1 MSMVLTQV
9 YLDAPQKQALT
20 AFAKQAGRSVSELM
34 RDAVD
39 AAILGVT
46 TADIKLLDEGTKKA
60 QGDIA
65 AMLGDL
71 KTNAREHSDFMKQI
85 GKIRKASQKDDQKDD
100 QKNGQKVARKA
111 SK

>member
-20 AFAKQAGRSVSELM
+20 AQAKRVGRSVSDLM

-46 TADIKLLDEGTKKA
+46 PADIKLLDEGTKKA
-60 QGDIA
+60 QSDIA
-65 AMLGDL
+65 SMLDDL
-71 KTNAREHSDFMKQI
+71 KTNAKEHGDFMKQI
-85 GKIRKASQKDDQKDD
+85 ARLRKAS
-100 QKNGQKVARKA
+100 AKA
-111 SK
+111 NA

>member
-20 AFAKQAGRSVSELM
+20 AEAKRVGRSVSDLM

-46 TADIKLLDEGTKKA
+46 PADIKLLDEGTKKA
-60 QGDIA
+60 QS
-65 AMLGDL
+65 DL
-71 KTNAREHSDFMKQI
+71 KTNAKEHGDFMKQI
-85 GKIRKASQKDDQKDD
+85 ARLRKAS
-100 QKNGQKVARKA
+100 AKA
-111 SK
+111 NA

>member
-20 AFAKQAGRSVSELM
+20 AFAKQAGRSVSDLM
-34 RDAVD
+34 REAVD

-46 TADIKLLDEGTKKA
+46 SADIKLLDEGTKKA
-60 QGDIA
+60 QTDIT

-71 KTNAREHSDFMKQI
+71 KANAKEHGDFMKQI
-85 GKIRKASQKDDQKDD
+85 AKIRKASDKAYD
-100 QKNGQKVARKA
+100 KA
-111 SK
+111 SA

>member
-9 YLDAPQKQALT
+9 YLDARQKKALT
-20 AFAKQAGRSVSELM
+20 AQAKRAGRSVSDLM

-46 TADIKLLDEGTKKA
+46 PADIKLLDEGTKKA

-71 KTNAREHSDFMKQI
+71 KANGKEHSNFMKQI
-85 GKIRKASQKDDQKDD
+85 ARIRKAS
-100 QKNGQKVARKA
+100 A
-111 SK
+111 

>member
-1 MSMVLTQV
+1 MEGFKMPMVLTQV
-9 YLDAPQKQALT
+9 YLDAPQKKALASQA
-20 AFAKQAGRSVSELM
+20 KRAGRSVSDLM

-46 TADIKLLDEGTKKA
+46 SEDIKTLDEGTKKA
-60 QGDIA
+60 KSDID

-71 KTNAREHSDFMKQI
+71 RQNTKEHKEFMREIQRLRKT
-85 GKIRKASQKDDQKDD
+85 
-100 QKNGQKVARKA
+100 

>member
-9 YLDAPQKQALT
+9 YLDAPQKKALT
-20 AFAKQAGRSVSELM
+20 AQAKRAGRSVSDLM

-46 TADIKLLDEGTKKA
+46 PADLKLLDEGTKKA
-60 QGDIA
+60 QADIA

-71 KTNAREHSDFMKQI
+71 KANAKEHGNFMKQI
-85 GKIRKASQKDDQKDD
+85 ARIRKAS
-100 QKNGQKVARKA
+100 A
-111 SK
+111 